1 MIHLIENLP
10 GNVVG
15 LKAEGKVTREDY
27 ELRIMPQIRAREREF
42 DKIRLIYV
50 LGGDFMGYTVGA
62 FWKDPTLAFRRP
74 GSWERIAIVSDSDA
88 LRMVMA
94 LLSWVIP
101 SKMKVYRLAST
112 DEAKSWVAAA

>member
-50 LGGDFMGYTVGA
+50 LGGDFMGYTAPWYSIAHVE
-62 FWKDPTLAFRRP
+62 DPTVGVA
-74 GSWERIAIVSDSDA
+74 GRISCYLRWDDKIYLDA
-88 LRMVMA
+88 SGVLMTNEGAAEEEM
-94 LLSWVIP
+94 
-101 SKMKVYRLAST
+101 
-112 DEAKSWVAAA
+112 DEDL